1 MRDWNYE
8 NEQWT
13 KLPFELK
20 HLPLFTR
27 HLDLVSL
34 FFRAAFALLL
44 KFWFFRFYIYL
55 RVS

>member
-13 KLPFELK
+13 QLPAHLK

-27 HLDLVSL
+27 HFDLTSWI
-34 FFRAAFALLL
+34 FRALWGVF
-44 KFWFFRFYIYL
+44 
-55 RVS
+55 